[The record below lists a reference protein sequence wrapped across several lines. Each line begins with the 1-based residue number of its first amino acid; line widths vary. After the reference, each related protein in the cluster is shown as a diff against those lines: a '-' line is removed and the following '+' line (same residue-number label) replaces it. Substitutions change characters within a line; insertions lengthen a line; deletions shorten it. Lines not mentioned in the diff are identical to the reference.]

1 MIRHAIQLDKKRIMI
16 CVYTTNGPWELR
28 THSLEDGRELS
39 RAALKGQPY
48 GMTEVKLAGKW
59 CVAVTYMASW

>member
-1 MIRHAIQLDKKRIMI
+1 MIRHAIQLDDKRIMI
-16 CVYTTNGPWELR
+16 CVYTTNGPWEMR

-48 GMTEVKLAGKW
+48 GIIIIIINDLFSLRST
-59 CVAVTYMASW
+59 